1 MDVNGRIS
9 RNNPVWDAN
18 TILNSLYLTTTA
30 AAPADVQQLAVQG
43 KYCIVSN
50 TGAVTLYVGNDAD
63 GAQVPVFDPA
73 DAATWLGVGGRGVA
87 LEPNATLEIACATD
101 ALLYVRN
108 VSATTAAYCSVLWFN

>member
-18 TILNSLYLTTTA
+18 TILNSLYLTATA

-50 TGAVTLYVGNDAD
+50 TGPVTLYVGNDAD
-63 GAQVPVFDPA
+63 GAQVPAFNPVDST
-73 DAATWLGVGGRGVA
+73 TWLGVGGRGVA